1 MGREMTAQPL
11 SPCPALWRVLA
22 DLAHDW
28 RMRAY
33 RTDLTVSAE
42 DAETYARSLA
52 DLATSA
58 KLMFETFE
66 RVIAER
72 NQLLAIARD
81 ADLIAVARAGA
92 PGPVPIREGNVIDLS
107 ALFAREQA
115 VNHPTGGAA

>member
-1 MGREMTAQPL
+1 MGREMTAQL

-33 RTDLTVSAE
+33 RGDLTVSAE
-42 DAETYARSLA
+42 DAEVYARALA

-58 KLMFETFE
+58 KLMFETFD
-66 RVIAER
+66 RLVHER

-81 ADLIAVARAGA
+81 ADLIAFAKAGA
-92 PGPVPIREGNVIDLS
+92 PGPVRECNVIDLT

-115 VNHPTGGAA
+115 VNHPGGAA